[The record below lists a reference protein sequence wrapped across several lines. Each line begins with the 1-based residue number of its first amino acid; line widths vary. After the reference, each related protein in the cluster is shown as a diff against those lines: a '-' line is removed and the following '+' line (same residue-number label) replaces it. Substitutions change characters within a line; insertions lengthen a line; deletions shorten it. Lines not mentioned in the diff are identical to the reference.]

1 MGRERFL
8 TLCLVALL
16 FASCATTIS
25 SSTGPTAAQARAASK
40 LPDFELNSVE
50 GDSVRL
56 SDHLGREVVL
66 LAFWDT
72 WCEPCKT
79 ELPLL
84 DRIYRAHKDQGLAV
98 FAISMDDPSTAMQ
111 VAPYAHENGFAFG
124 VLLDPNGK
132 AANLYNTH
140 KSAPYTVIIGRD
152 GTIAHEATGFD
163 PASAKSLEDRIE
175 KLLAAAAPQ

>member
-1 MGRERFL
+1 MARESRAIPA
-8 TLCLVALL
+8 LVALML
-16 FASCATTIS
+16 ASCATTS
-25 SSTGPTAAQARAASK
+25 SAGLSRAASR

-79 ELPLL
+79 ELPHL

-98 FAISMDDPSTAMQ
+98 FAISMDDPSTAML
-111 VAPYAHENGFAFG
+111 VAPYVHEHGFAFG
-124 VLLDPNGK
+124 VLLDPNGR

-152 GTIAHEATGFD
+152 GTIASETSGFE
-163 PASAKSLEDRIE
+163 PGSAKLLEDRIE
-175 KLLAAAAPQ
+175 QLLAATPQ